1 MQQTSKWQTP
11 LPELLLEALRKH
23 NSLSDNCYPS
33 DVQANSYPHQ
43 GTRGGGMESLPGV
56 FDVLQYFET
65 ILPLVESL

>member
-43 GTRGGGMESLPGV
+43 GTRGGGWNPSPEFLMCCS
-56 FDVLQYFET
+56 
-65 ILPLVESL
+65 ILKRSYL